1 MYISRKRSIY
11 YIYVIVKLQPKQSN
25 SQAKGSFFTVE
36 KCEELLGPDVE
47 YFASQKSQCTC
58 LLHGRWMRLESLTFH
73 GHANNDL

>member
-47 YFASQKSQCTC
+47 YLCKPKKSMHLFASWKMNAS
-58 LLHGRWMRLESLTFH
+58 
-73 GHANNDL
+73 